1 MKQILF
7 RCSSLGAIMTEPR
20 SKSEVLSETCKNFL
34 QEVFIMEKY
43 GRKKDLTSKY
53 LEKGT
58 LVEEDGI
65 TLLSLFHKTFYKKN
79 EENFKN
85 DFISGTPDIILK
97 DKIIDIKSSWDI
109 FTFHKAKKDET
120 NKAYDWQLQGYMAL
134 TGAKEAELVYV
145 LADTPEHIL
154 DGEKRS
160 LAYKLGLGS
169 ENDVKFK
176 HLFDN
181 IEKNGKYGD
190 IIIEDRV
197 FVKKVER
204 CDQKMDSIYKK
215 VELCRNFLKSEYG
228 L

>member
-20 SKSEVLSETCKNFL
+20 TKSEALSETCKTYL
-34 QEVFIMEKY
+34 QEVFIREKY
-43 GRKKDLTSKY
+43 GRKKDVSSKY
-53 LEKGT
+53 MEKGT
-58 LVEEDGI
+58 LVEEEGM
-65 TLLSLFHKTFYKKN
+65 TLLSLFHNTFYKKN
-79 EENFKN
+79 EANFKN
-85 DFISGTPDIILK
+85 DFISGTPDIFLK

-145 LADTPEHIL
+145 LTDTPEHIL

-169 ENDVKFK
+169 DNDIKFK
-176 HLFDN
+176 HLFEN

-190 IIIEDRV
+190 IIIEERV

-204 CDQKMDSIYKK
+204 CDQKIDKINQK
-215 VELCRNFLKSEYG
+215 VELCRIFLKSEYG
-228 L
+228 I